1 MSRRD
6 KFIADLLNGGK
17 DSAIRFDALCNL
29 LDSLGFEHAVSGSHH
44 IFRKPGLPGI
54 INLQPRRDGTAK
66 PYQVKQVR
74 SFLTRHG
81 LV

>member
-6 KFIADLLNGGK
+6 KFLADLLSGSK
-17 DSAIRFDALCNL
+17 DNQIRFDALCNL
-29 LDSLGFEHAVSGSHH
+29 LDSLGFAHTINGSHH
-44 IFRKPGLPGI
+44 IFRRPGLPGI
-54 INLQPRRDGTAK
+54 INLQPRNDGTAK
-66 PYQVKQVR
+66 SYQVKQVR